1 MVLIP
6 PMQKNDV
13 IDEPDILTA
22 LPTPH
27 RLKDEK
33 QNSEYTKLINY
44 DLNNLIAIISLK
56 DILTPNSL
64 KLEDLE
70 TKGKRYWFF
79 KLSVSISQNITLSKL
94 VYLTKMSYLF
104 QILIQVKTIDWRL
117 EEKLISPMPKT

>member
-1 MVLIP
+1 MLNMIYWIKTLNALHFHILWYLFH
-6 PMQKNDV
+6 QCKKNDV

-79 KLSVSISQNITLSKL
+79 KLSVSISKYNIT
-94 VYLTKMSYLF
+94 
-104 QILIQVKTIDWRL
+104 
-117 EEKLISPMPKT
+117 